1 MKCHLEV
8 SNIHQPAS
16 IKVTF
21 SAKED
26 ELVVQTHLNTI
37 DGIKKVNIGSD
48 NCKKHVIVYL
58 LPDSNVNQIA
68 IEIKAELEKL

>member
-1 MKCHLEV
+1 MFYNLEV
-8 SNIHQPAS
+8 VNIFNPPY

-21 SAKED
+21 SAQED

-37 DGIKKVNIGSD
+37 AGVEKVNIGSD